1 MALPYDDIVIE
12 DGIPAIISKDTF
24 RLAQLEMERR
34 RTRKRPKSPKAKYL
48 LSGKAFCGHCQKPL
62 TGVSGTGRSGNKWY
76 YYYCPDSRAKKGCDK
91 KPVRLEWLEDYV
103 AQTTIQAV
111 LQPEIIKH
119 VSEKCYEMQLR
130 YREDNSD
137 VLYFENKLAKVKKA
151 IKNILKAIES
161 GVVTKTLPARLAK
174 LENEQESIETELAIA
189 KATDVV
195 ITPEQIEFLLWQFSQ
210 PQEGETEDD
219 YRRRIIKCFVHK
231 VFLFDD
237 KLLLYYNVSRDGK
250 TREQSNVELLEEALS
265 AGFDQRS
272 SGATIGNRKKKLRN
286 FIIS

>member
-1 MALPYDDIVIE
+1 
-12 DGIPAIISKDTF
+12 
-24 RLAQLEMERR
+24 
-34 RTRKRPKSPKAKYL
+34 
-48 LSGKAFCGHCQKPL
+48 
-62 TGVSGTGRSGNKWY
+62 
-76 YYYCPDSRAKKGCDK
+76 
-91 KPVRLEWLEDYV
+91 
-103 AQTTIQAV
+103 
-111 LQPEIIKH
+111 
-119 VSEKCYEMQLR
+119 MQLR
-130 YREDNSD
+130 YRENNSD
-137 VLYFENKLAKVKKA
+137 VLYFENKLAEVKKA
-151 IKNILKAIES
+151 IKNTLKAIES

-174 LENEQESIETELAIA
+174 LEIEQESIETELAIA

-250 TREQSNVELLEEALS
+250 TREQSNVELLEETLS

>member
-1 MALPYDDIVIE
+1 
-12 DGIPAIISKDTF
+12 
-24 RLAQLEMERR
+24 
-34 RTRKRPKSPKAKYL
+34 
-48 LSGKAFCGHCQKPL
+48 
-62 TGVSGTGRSGNKWY
+62 
-76 YYYCPDSRAKKGCDK
+76 
-91 KPVRLEWLEDYV
+91 
-103 AQTTIQAV
+103 
-111 LQPEIIKH
+111 
-119 VSEKCYEMQLR
+119 MQLR

-189 KATDVV
+189 KATDIV

-272 SGATIGNRKKKLRN
+272 SGATIFGGKR
-286 FIIS
+286 

>member
-1 MALPYDDIVIE
+1 
-12 DGIPAIISKDTF
+12 
-24 RLAQLEMERR
+24 
-34 RTRKRPKSPKAKYL
+34 
-48 LSGKAFCGHCQKPL
+48 
-62 TGVSGTGRSGNKWY
+62 
-76 YYYCPDSRAKKGCDK
+76 
-91 KPVRLEWLEDYV
+91 
-103 AQTTIQAV
+103 
-111 LQPEIIKH
+111 
-119 VSEKCYEMQLR
+119 MQLR